1 MRKKLILSFLLL
13 TCVTGA
19 FAQQLVAG
27 AAKVDITPKESDLIY
42 SSDIIRGKLYVR
54 TIYVSDGQNSAA
66 IVSMDSH
73 CHDLDATIRKASV
86 STGVPYENFII
97 SSTHTHSGGT
107 TGIGP
112 NNVPTVRQIQDA
124 IVASVEQAKRE
135 ARPARVGFGKRQLD
149 LNVNRDNYN
158 EFQEWEQA
166 PNWTAPADKD
176 LTVISFLDN
185 EDIPIAVYMN
195 YGMHPVNFFISGVV
209 SADFPGDACA
219 LIEKVFGENTV
230 AVFSQGAS
238 GDVNPKLAYTDI
250 FKETAQIKGIRQ
262 PKRAEVGAVDLSNK
276 EVVGDQLPIH
286 KAMVDRKDEYV
297 RMLGN
302 SVGFKALEIMMY
314 DTQYE
319 KDPVIKGAETVI
331 SVPGRER
338 IDMNGREN
346 YNPGYK
352 PAGDCHIGVGL
363 VQIGDISLVSVSGEI
378 YTEIGLRLKH
388 EFPSSKLMIVTL
400 ADGPFESGYIYSNN
414 AANHLTFQVIGSRLQ
429 PGYAEEA
436 IVESAKR
443 LVKEAK

>member
-1 MRKKLILSFLLL
+1 
-13 TCVTGA
+13 
-19 FAQQLVAG
+19 
-27 AAKVDITPKESDLIY
+27 
-42 SSDIIRGKLYVR
+42 
-54 TIYVSDGQNSAA
+54 
-66 IVSMDSH
+66 
-73 CHDLDATIRKASV
+73 
-86 STGVPYENFII
+86 
-97 SSTHTHSGGT
+97 
-107 TGIGP
+107 
-112 NNVPTVRQIQDA
+112 
-124 IVASVEQAKRE
+124 
-135 ARPARVGFGKRQLD
+135 
-149 LNVNRDNYN
+149 
-158 EFQEWEQA
+158 
-166 PNWTAPADKD
+166 
-176 LTVISFLDN
+176 
-185 EDIPIAVYMN
+185 
-195 YGMHPVNFFISGVV
+195 
-209 SADFPGDACA
+209 
-219 LIEKVFGENTV
+219 
-230 AVFSQGAS
+230 
-238 GDVNPKLAYTDI
+238 
-250 FKETAQIKGIRQ
+250 
-262 PKRAEVGAVDLSNK
+262 
-276 EVVGDQLPIH
+276 
-286 KAMVDRKDEYV
+286 
-297 RMLGN
+297 
-302 SVGFKALEIMMY
+302 MMY